1 MRVRVVSAALVFLA
15 VLAVLVAAGC
25 AAPDRLDVGDST
37 RFTLRELAE
46 DDRYG
51 VLGVAPLRVE
61 RGDPDE
67 LAGVAPGGG
76 TPYFVTIGFASGRPS
91 AVTGLD
97 DTGAEHQPLDAATAG
112 RLRPCV
118 VETDG
123 YTQCRIFVVPPGTE
137 LVGLVIQDVAWPV
150 G

>member
-97 DTGAEHQPLDAATAG
+97 APAPSTSRWTPRPRAG
-112 RLRPCV
+112 CGRASSRP
-118 VETDG
+118 TRTRSAG
-123 YTQCRIFVVPPGTE
+123 SSSCRPAPNWS
-137 LVGLVIQDVAWPV
+137 AS
-150 G
+150 